1 MDVKVNKEVRNYT
14 ESMFFGLSMRQ
25 FFFSVLACAFAVLFY
40 FLLNPYLGIETLSWV
55 CILAAAPFAALGFIT
70 YNGMYAEQFAWA
82 FIKAKILIPS
92 KIIFKSEPFYYQWIQ
107 EGRQRKE
114 RSKHDQNAKKF
125 IKTGK

>member
-1 MDVKVNKEVRNYT
+1 MEVKVNKEVRNYT

-25 FFFSVLACAFAVLFY
+25 FFFSVLACAFTVLFY
-40 FLLNPYLGIETLSWV
+40 FLLNPYLGMETLSWG
-55 CILAAAPFAALGFIT
+55 CILAALGFIT

-82 FIKAKILIPS
+82 FIKAKILVPS

-114 RSKHDQNAKKF
+114 RSKRDQNTKKS
-125 IKTGK
+125 I

>member
-1 MDVKVNKEVRNYT
+1 MEVKVNKEVRNYT

-25 FFFSVLACAFAVLFY
+25 FFFSVLACAFAILFY
-40 FLLNPYLGIETLSWV
+40 FLLNPYLGIETLSWI

-82 FIKAKILIPS
+82 FIKAKILVPS
-92 KIIFKSEPFYYQWIQ
+92 KIIFKANPSIISGSRKEDK
-107 EGRQRKE
+107 GKE
-114 RSKHDQNAKKF
+114 RSKRDQNTQKS